1 MRKILL
7 YGLLAAITGNAFAEP
22 AITGASVTGTTIKF
36 TVQLS
41 EQLFSDYKV
50 SEKLFSGYKV
60 KIDLNNG
67 KGLASMK
74 CSATHPSKLNP
85 SSVLSPVTPSSGTF
99 ANLTNLNCTL
109 SSNTLPKGFDDA
121 SYSVGIYD
129 SKGALQG
136 ETLDIPYR
144 ITTTLEVNAV
154 PTASTFSYAKISNSG
169 ATLPATA
176 KLGTGTTDW
185 ACTKD
190 NQTGLIWEV
199 KTTDG
204 GLRDMNNAYTWYEPD
219 ASKNGGNAG
228 YQNLGT
234 CKGSQCD
241 TYAFTKAV
249 NAKGLCGKKD
259 WRMPTIEELK
269 GLLTTTLT
277 FNQPLNYKF
286 YIDATYF
293 PNTNTWFWSSSPYA
307 DFSSYAWYV
316 SFGYGYSDNDDKS
329 GSNHVRLVRG

>member
-7 YGLLAAITGNAFAEP
+7 YGLLAAITGNAFAEL
-22 AITGASVTGTTIKF
+22 AITGASVTGTTMKF
-36 TVQLS
+36 TVKLREQLS
-41 EQLFSDYKV
+41 EQ
-50 SEKLFSGYKV
+50 LFSGYKV

-74 CSATHPSKLNP
+74 CSATHPSTLNPSLLNP
-85 SSVLSPVTPSSGTF
+85 SSLTPSSGTF

-136 ETLDIPYR
+136 ETVDISYR

-185 ACTKD
+185 ACTQD
-190 NQTGLIWEV
+190 NKTGLIWEV
-199 KTTDG
+199 KTDDS
-204 GLRDMNNAYTWYEPD
+204 GLRDKDWAYSWYEPD
-219 ASKNGGNAG
+219 DKKNGGFVG
-228 YQNLGT
+228 YKNLGT

-269 GLLTTTLT
+269 GLLTTTRT

-293 PNTNTWFWSSSPYA
+293 PNTNFRFWSSSPDANDSYNA
-307 DFSSYAWYV
+307 WLVYFSYGFSS
-316 SFGYGYSDNDDKS
+316 NDDKNLS
-329 GSNHVRLVRG
+329 SDVRLVRG